1 MEFTLR
7 CNVLKCRK
15 EVTGLAVV
23 TTCSHVYCPDCANYL
38 QLASVREGQRPICP
52 ACDTQLSN
60 PDDAIMT
67 NLNPTEDYKASVLC
81 GLSPTVIMECAG
93 RALNFW
99 AYQTTSE
106 ITYQAYLAKS
116 LTDKYNMLNTQVD
129 KVVHDANGEISSL
142 RNTISS
148 LQVEQNNLQRKN
160 EEITISLREK
170 TRKNLQTQE
179 LYDKLKRRAMLGQVQ
194 DAASDEVDNA
204 IQASAAAN
212 HFVDKIGNQNMR
224 PPPPLF
230 SGQQN
235 TGIQRTGATGHV
247 GMGPPQMTG
256 AGDSGWGSFST
267 RGSINHNPP
276 MQTPSSHR
284 QNSGSYPMQGVG
296 LGLQTR
302 GISATPQTLHRV
314 SPRLPFANVSGNN
327 QGLSGFTGYGMSAGL
342 KVSNPTG
349 ATKPGAARPAMRSRV
364 AQRNS
369 SGGIST
375 TQNPASGATPATN
388 MFSNANSLH

>member
-1 MEFTLR
+1 MSE
-7 CNVLKCRK
+7 
-15 EVTGLAVV
+15 
-23 TTCSHVYCPDCANYL
+23 
-38 QLASVREGQRPICP
+38 
-52 ACDTQLSN
+52 
-60 PDDAIMT
+60 
-67 NLNPTEDYKASVLC
+67 
-81 GLSPTVIMECAG
+81 AG
-93 RALNFW
+93 
-99 AYQTTSE
+99 
-106 ITYQAYLAKS
+106 
-116 LTDKYNMLNTQVD
+116 
-129 KVVHDANGEISSL
+129 
-142 RNTISS
+142 

-267 RGSINHNPP
+267 RGSINRRNSATRFLRYIPNIALTDNPP

-349 ATKPGAARPAMRSRV
+349 ATKPGAARPAMRSRGLSYSHLPSIPLIDISAV